1 MTLTINPPSLVS
13 KNKFMKT
20 HLHQIITA
28 KNNDQYIN
36 GVNHQIQD
44 AIAAAFWAGESKAR
58 AEERESNRI
67 AAKNAPNT
75 RYRGIVAKTLESFNL
90 GAVEGLRDESS
101 ELLGWDFELTQ

>member
-1 MTLTINPPSLVS
+1 MTINPPSLVS
-13 KNKFMKT
+13 KIKFMKT
-20 HLHQIITA
+20 LNQIITA
-28 KNNDQYIN
+28 KKNGEYIE

-67 AAKNAPNT
+67 AAKNAPDT
-75 RYRGIVAKTLESFNL
+75 RYRGIVAKTLESFNV

-101 ELLGWDFELTQ
+101 ELLSWDFELTR